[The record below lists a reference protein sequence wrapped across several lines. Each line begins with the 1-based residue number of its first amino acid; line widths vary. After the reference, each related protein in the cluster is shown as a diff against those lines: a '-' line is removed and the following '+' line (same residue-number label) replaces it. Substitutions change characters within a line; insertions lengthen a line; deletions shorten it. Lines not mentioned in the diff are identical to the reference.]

1 MMKLFRSIA
10 LVAAFAV
17 TTLPA
22 VAQEFRMLSSWDQ
35 NYAYNPH
42 ILDPFIEGVKE
53 ASGGRINISVSGP
66 ETVAPFEQL
75 EPVGAGVFDFLFTHG
90 AYHFGT
96 SPLMTAADALEG
108 DLTKIR
114 ESGVFDV
121 LDKHYQQFGLKLVML
136 PITPEGAYHIFL
148 RNPVGES
155 GDLSGRKIRGS
166 LTYKGIVEM
175 LGGVLTVL
183 PPSEIYTGLEKG
195 LIDGAAWP
203 IIGVLDYKWNEVAGY
218 LLRPGFG
225 VNYEPIFMNL
235 NAWNN
240 LSPEDQQILLDVSKK
255 VEESWYEVSPSV
267 WQEEEKQLLEKGMQ
281 ITEMGDDQKAKL
293 RQAWSDGL
301 WALSAEKNAEATK
314 ELRDFAIS
322 KGLAK

>member
-1 MMKLFRSIA
+1 
-10 LVAAFAV
+10 
-17 TTLPA
+17 
-22 VAQEFRMLSSWDQ
+22 MLSSWDQ

-42 ILDPFIEGVKE
+42 ILDPFVAGVKE
-53 ASGGRINISVSGP
+53 ATGGRINISVSGP

-96 SPLMTAADALEG
+96 SPMMTAADALEG
-108 DLTKIR
+108 DLAKVR

-148 RNPVGES
+148 RDPVGDS
-155 GDLSGRKIRGS
+155 GDLAGRKIRGS
-166 LTYKGIVEM
+166 LTYKGIIEM

-203 IIGVLDYKWNEVAGY
+203 IIGVKDYKWNEVAGY

-235 NAWNN
+235 NAWNK
-240 LSPEDQQILLDVSKK
+240 LSAEDQKAILDVSHKI
-255 VEESWYEVSPSV
+255 EDSWYAVAPSV
-267 WQEEEKQLLEKGMQ
+267 WAEEEKELLASGMK
-281 ITEMGDDQKAKL
+281 ITEMGAEQKAKL
-293 RQAWSDGL
+293 RASWAEGL

-314 ELRDFAIS
+314 ELRDFAVS